1 MLDSHQIRRALER
14 VGLQVERDRPRIKG
28 LETADGVRVYL
39 KTAGK
44 DGSVA
49 MSDAPLVLNPAL
61 KAKSTQINEIE
72 GISVDWLKPYH
83 NSNMAGYAKRLHTGK
98 EEITYG
104 FETSIASE
112 AALHALLAVIDP
124 AAYQSGLT
132 AYDEIDEQLKDLPSD
147 STTRKALIDARLDQG
162 KFRKSL
168 IDYWSSCAVTGANNL
183 AMLRASHA
191 KPWKVSTNEERLDV
205 YNGLLLTAN
214 LDAAFD
220 AGLITFEESGAI
232 RISRQFADAAAFG
245 IRSDMRLRRLE
256 PAHARYLEH
265 HRERVFE
272 SKTCP

>member
-214 LDAAFD
+214 LD
-220 AGLITFEESGAI
+220 
-232 RISRQFADAAAFG
+232 
-245 IRSDMRLRRLE
+245 
-256 PAHARYLEH
+256 
-265 HRERVFE
+265 
-272 SKTCP
+272 